1 MALPNLKTPEFTLEL
16 PSSGEKIKYRPF
28 LVKEEKVLLMATE
41 GDDPKAMVSAL
52 IQIVENCTFGKVQ
65 PRENPLFDLEYIFLN
80 LRAKSV
86 GEIAEP
92 TLIPSDCDKPVQLS
106 VDLNQVEVVKAEGHT
121 NKIPLTDTV
130 GVVMKYPSIDQAE
143 NQDPN
148 MNLQDPEVGLQIISD
163 CIDSI
168 YDGDQI
174 FNSRDHSREEMQE
187 FVEGLT
193 QDQFMRLINFF
204 ESMPKIRYQTKYTCP
219 CTGEEKE
226 IVLAGLQDFFGSPSA
241 TTT

>member
-1 MALPNLKTPEFTLEL
+1 MALPKLNTPTYTLEL
-16 PSSGEKIKYRPF
+16 PSSGETIKYRPF

-41 GDDPKAMVSAL
+41 GDDPKAMVQAL
-52 IQIVENCTFGKVQ
+52 IQIVENCTFGVVK

-92 TLIPSDCDKPVQLS
+92 TLIPTDCDKPVQLK
-106 VDLNQVEVVKAEGHT
+106 VDLSKVEVVKAENHT
-121 NKIPLTDTV
+121 NKIQLTDEV

-148 MNLQDPEVGLQIISD
+148 MNMQDPEVGLKVIAS

-168 YDGDQI
+168 YDGEQI
-174 FNSRDHSREEMQE
+174 FNSRDHSEEDLQE

-193 QDQFMRLINFF
+193 QDQFMKLINFF
-204 ESMPKIRYQTKYTCP
+204 ESMPKIRYQTKYKCP